1 MSFLTL
7 RVRTFLFM
15 MMILVVAFVLT
26 GMFSLY
32 HFRAEN
38 KDYHKERLERKEQ
51 AILSHI
57 DYFTGSE
64 QGKGYTPWQWKGALG
79 GKLAEIS
86 SIHKLDVG
94 IYHPSG
100 LLIAA
105 SSLYSDES
113 ALFPRLLTRYA
124 ESSEAKGRVLSR
136 EDDFL
141 IATSEILGYN
151 NQVELVVRVP
161 YRIDDTAI
169 PDEDVEFLEQ
179 LVLLYVVL
187 FLFGTAFA
195 FVLSDYISR
204 NMRLVIDQLKKV
216 RINGSNEKLT
226 WKRNDEIGELIQEY
240 NVMVEKLER
249 TAVELAQSERESAW
263 KEMAQQ
269 VAHEIKNPLTP
280 MKLTLQMMEREQD
293 KAELQEMASHLLEEV
308 ESLTHIAEAFS
319 RFAQMPGLVLE
330 EADVAYLTNRA
341 VGLYADRG
349 VSCMVSG
356 PVRVKVDT
364 EQWSRIVHNLVK
376 NALQSI
382 PQGTDPEVVVSVSKD
397 AEGRAL
403 VRVRDNGAGIP
414 EDMKE
419 RIFEP
424 NFTTKSSGMGL
435 GLALVKNLIENFG
448 GTIDFESL
456 PGGGTEFKMV
466 LPVSNKETQK

>member
-1 MSFLTL
+1 
-7 RVRTFLFM
+7 V
-15 MMILVVAFVLT
+15 I
-26 GMFSLY
+26 
-32 HFRAEN
+32 
-38 KDYHKERLERKEQ
+38 
-51 AILSHI
+51 
-57 DYFTGSE
+57 
-64 QGKGYTPWQWKGALG
+64 
-79 GKLAEIS
+79 
-86 SIHKLDVG
+86 
-94 IYHPSG
+94 
-100 LLIAA
+100 
-105 SSLYSDES
+105 
-113 ALFPRLLTRYA
+113 
-124 ESSEAKGRVLSR
+124 
-136 EDDFL
+136 
-141 IATSEILGYN
+141 
-151 NQVELVVRVP
+151 RVP
-161 YRIDDTAI
+161 YRIDDSAI
-169 PDEDVEFLEQ
+169 PAEDLEFLEQ

-187 FLFGTAFA
+187 FLLGTLFA
-195 FVLSDYISR
+195 FFLSNYISK

-293 KAELQEMASHLLEEV
+293 QKELQEMASNLLEEV

-330 EADVAYLTNRA
+330 EADIAYLSKRA

-349 VSCMVSG
+349 VSCIVSG
-356 PVRVKVDT
+356 PIHVKVDT
-364 EQWSRIVHNLVK
+364 EQWSRILHNLVK
-376 NALQSI
+376 NAFQSI
-382 PQGTDPEVVVSVSKD
+382 PQDTDPEVVVSVSKD
-397 AEGRAL
+397 GKGRAL

-414 EDMKE
+414 AAMKE

-448 GTIDFESL
+448 GTISFESTTS
-456 PGGGTEFKMV
+456 GTEFTIV
-466 LPVSNKETQK
+466 LPLSNPETQK

>member
-38 KDYHKERLERKEQ
+38 KNYHEERLERKEQ

-57 DYFTGSE
+57 DYFTGSK
-64 QGKGYTPWQWKGALG
+64 QGQNFTPWQWKGALG
-79 GKLAEIS
+79 GKVAEIS

-105 SSLYSDES
+105 SSLNSDEPT
-113 ALFPRLLTRYA
+113 LFPRLLTDYA
-124 ESSEAKGRVLSR
+124 ESPEARGRVVQR
-136 EDDFL
+136 KDEFL
-141 IATSEILGYN
+141 ISTSEILGFN
-151 NQVELVVRVP
+151 NEVELVIRVP
-161 YRIDDTAI
+161 YRIDDSAI
-169 PDEDVEFLEQ
+169 PAEDLEFLEQ

-187 FLFGTAFA
+187 FLLGTLFA
-195 FVLSDYISR
+195 FFLSNYISK

-216 RINGSNEKLT
+216 RINGSNEKLN
-226 WKRNDEIGELIQEY
+226 WRRNDEIGELIQEY

-293 KAELQEMASHLLEEV
+293 QKELQEMASNLLEEV

-330 EADVAYLTNRA
+330 EADIAYLSKRA

-349 VSCMVSG
+349 VSCIVSG
-356 PVRVKVDT
+356 PIHVKVDT

-382 PQGTDPEVVVSVSKD
+382 PRDTDPEVVVSVSKD
-397 AEGRAL
+397 GKGRAL

-414 EDMKE
+414 AAMKE

-448 GTIDFESL
+448 GTISFESTTS
-456 PGGGTEFKMV
+456 GTEFTIV
-466 LPVSNKETQK
+466 LPLSNPETQK

>member
-15 MMILVVAFVLT
+15 MLILVVAFVLT
-26 GMFSLY
+26 GIFSLY

-38 KDYHKERLERKEQ
+38 KNYHYERLERKEQ
-51 AILSHI
+51 AIISHI
-57 DYFTGSE
+57 DYFTGAA
-64 QGKGYTPWQWKGALG
+64 QGQSYTPWQWKGVLG
-79 GKLAEIS
+79 GKVAEIS

-105 SSLYSDES
+105 SSLYSEDDS
-113 ALFPRLLTRYA
+113 LFPRLLTDYA
-124 ESSEAKGRVLSR
+124 ESSKAQGRHVVT
-136 EDDFL
+136 EGPFL
-141 IATSEILGYN
+141 ISTSEILGRN
-151 NQVELVVRVP
+151 NEVELIIRVP
-161 YRIDDTAI
+161 YKVDESSI
-169 PDEDVEFLEQ
+169 PDEDVEFLQQ
-179 LVLLYVVL
+179 LVLLYVFL
-187 FLFGTAFA
+187 FLFGILFA
-195 FVLSDYISR
+195 FVLSNYISK

-226 WKRNDEIGELIQEY
+226 WRLNDEIGELIQEY

-280 MKLTLQMMEREQD
+280 MKLTLQMMERVNDPE
-293 KAELQEMASHLLEEV
+293 ELQEMASHLLEEV
-308 ESLTHIAEAFS
+308 ETLTSIAEAFS

-330 EADVAYLTNRA
+330 EADISYLTQRA
-341 VGLYADRG
+341 LGLYADRG
-349 VSCMVSG
+349 VQILAPE
-356 PVRVKVDT
+356 PVRVKVDK

-382 PQGTDPEVVVSVSKD
+382 EVGHSPKVSVHVAKD
-397 AEGRAL
+397 DEGNA
-403 VRVRDNGAGIP
+403 VVTVSDNGTGIP
-414 EDMKE
+414 EHMQE

-448 GTIDFESL
+448 GTISFESSSS
-456 PGGGTEFKMV
+456 GTEFRLV
-466 LPVSNKETQK
+466 LPLSNQQTQK